1 MNMLQSILINIIIL
15 LFPIM
20 VYLFYA
26 TYIQYTN
33 KEKRNLFLDFAL
45 ISSLYLLITFQKQW
59 QSTKFIIFLNIP
71 LLIAYMKKR
80 KIVAIIL
87 SIAIILCYCG
97 VEQQSLI
104 LLISQY
110 ILLYGFYQY
119 CQHKSQENI
128 NFPIAFII
136 IKILFCYLN
145 YFLYYEISLLSI
157 LNTTLIITIF
167 VMITYL
173 TVYAFKRGEDII
185 SLHISMKQLEK
196 ETQYR
201 TSLFK
206 ITHEIKNPIAVCKSY
221 LDMFDFD
228 NPDHRR
234 YIPIVK
240 EEMQKILFLLQD
252 FLSMNR
258 IKIEKEML
266 DFTMLLEE
274 IIEQY
279 EPIFKDSGIIF
290 HYEII
295 DDEIYVEGDYN
306 RLIQVMINII
316 KNAMEAKGN
325 EPLSITLKTERKKD
339 KLVVQV
345 IDTGMGFDMADFDK
359 IKEPFYTTKKNGTG
373 LGVSLSYEIIS
384 AHNGTIL
391 YESKVGKGTKVTI
404 TLPMMT
410 LN

>member
-1 MNMLQSILINIIIL
+1 MNMLQSILINVIIL
-15 LFPIM
+15 LFPII

-26 TYIQYTN
+26 TYTQYTN
-33 KEKRNLFLDFAL
+33 KERRDLFLDFAL
-45 ISSLYLLITFQKQW
+45 ISSLYLLVTFQKQW
-59 QSTKFIIFLNIP
+59 QSIQFIIFLNIP
-71 LLIAYMKKR
+71 LLIAYVKKR
-80 KIVAIIL
+80 QLIAIIL
-87 SIAIILCYCG
+87 SIAIIFCYYP
-97 VEQQSLI
+97 VESQSLL
-104 LLISQY
+104 LLIIQY
-110 ILLYGFYQY
+110 ILLYILYQY
-119 CQHKSQENI
+119 CHYKSQERI
-128 NFPIAFII
+128 VFPVTFII
-136 IKILFCYLN
+136 INVFFCYINL
-145 YFLYYEISLLSI
+145 FLYHEISFLNI
-157 LNTTLIITIF
+157 LNTTLIIIIF
-167 VMITYL
+167 AIVTYL
-173 TVYAFKRGEDII
+173 TIYAFKRGEDII

-228 NPDHRR
+228 NPNHRR

-240 EEMQKILFLLQD
+240 EEIQKILFLLQD

-279 EPIFKDSGIIF
+279 EPVFKDSNITF

-316 KNAMEAKGN
+316 KNAMEAKGTK
-325 EPLSITLKTERKKD
+325 PLSITLKTERKKD
-339 KLVVQV
+339 KLSIQV
-345 IDTGMGFDMADFDK
+345 IDTGTGFDMSEFDK

-384 AHNGTIL
+384 AHNGTIS
-391 YESKVGKGTKVTI
+391 YESKVGSGTKVTI
-404 TLPMMT
+404 TLPMV
-410 LN
+410 NFN